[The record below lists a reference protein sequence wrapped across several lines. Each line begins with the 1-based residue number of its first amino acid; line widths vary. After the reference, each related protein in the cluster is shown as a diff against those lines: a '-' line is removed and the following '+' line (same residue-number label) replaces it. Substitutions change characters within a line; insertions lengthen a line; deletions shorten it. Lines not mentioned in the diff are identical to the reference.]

1 MKTSQCL
8 FNSATA
14 IRKVFISNAASLE
27 ARGQLQRL
35 LLPSMAVPIQRTSF
49 SSSSQRPFSSNQ
61 IARARYNKNRPGN
74 EGAPAN
80 NDRTMRDYDIVFPWI
95 QIRQENGSLTE
106 PQRTSAILKRLD
118 MGRQSLVLLATPR
131 TDASSKGPEYP
142 ICRIVDRQ
150 AELAAQAERDALK
163 KKMPKV
169 VSKELEIN
177 WATAPHDLR
186 TKMTQ
191 LKKFLSKG
199 YQVRVTMM
207 HPKKR
212 DKRRA
217 SLDEAGALL
226 KTVEST
232 IGEVPGAKET
242 KPREGSVGET
252 LVLLVQAPT
261 GGGSG
266 APTETGSPEAVST
279 DASSTKP
286 WPEPV
291 LLAKKPESTKA

>member
-1 MKTSQCL
+1 MRTSQCL
-8 FNSATA
+8 FNSAIA

-27 ARGQLQRL
+27 AREQLQRL
-35 LLPSMAVPIQRTSF
+35 LLPSITVPIQPTSF
-49 SSSSQRPFSSNQ
+49 SSSSKRPFSTNQ
-61 IARARYNKNRPGN
+61 IARVRYNKNRPGN
-74 EGAPAN
+74 EGAPAK

-106 PQRTSAILKRLD
+106 PQRTSATLKRLD

-169 VSKELEIN
+169 VNKELEIN

-191 LKKFLSKG
+191 LKKFLNKG

-217 SLDEAGALL
+217 SLDEAGGLL

-266 APTETGSPEAVST
+266 APTETGSLEAAST
-279 DASSTKP
+279 DATSTKP
-286 WPEPV
+286 
-291 LLAKKPESTKA
+291 